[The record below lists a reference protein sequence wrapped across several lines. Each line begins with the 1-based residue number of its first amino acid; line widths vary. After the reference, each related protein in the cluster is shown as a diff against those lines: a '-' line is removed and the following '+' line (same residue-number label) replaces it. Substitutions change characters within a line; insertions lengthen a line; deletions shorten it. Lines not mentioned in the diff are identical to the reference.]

1 MPTSVSERDAIR
13 SLDSDADVVIVG
25 AGPCGLAAAIAIE
38 RAGWH
43 VVVIEASC
51 VVSSIAG
58 YPTYLTFFST
68 AERIEIGGIPF
79 VVATEKPSRRDAL
92 AYYREVVERCG
103 LTIRQYERV
112 ETIER
117 DGAEFV
123 VRSTL
128 RRGEGRTTVARAVV
142 IATGYFDSPNHLGV
156 PGEDLPHVSHRYREG
171 HEAFMRDAI
180 VVGGKNSAAEAA
192 LDLYRSGARVT
203 MVYHGEG
210 LSPSVKPWVAPDLQ
224 NRITEGHIATRWRSR
239 VVAIEPSEVV
249 LDTPHGAE
257 RLAADH
263 VYLLT
268 GYTPEHVLLRQL
280 GASIDPVH
288 GIPVHDPATMETDVP
303 RVFIAGVISAGNDAN
318 KVFIENG
325 RGHGELIARRLSAAW
340 SDRVPS
346 PEPSLSR

>member
-1 MPTSVSERDAIR
+1 MERGGIK
-13 SLDSDADVVIVG
+13 SLDFETDVVVVG

-38 RAGWH
+38 RAGWRTLI
-43 VVVIEASC
+43 IEASC

-68 AERIEIGGIPF
+68 AERIEIGGMPF
-79 VVATEKPSRRDAL
+79 VVATEKPTRRDAL
-92 AYYREVVERCG
+92 AYYREVVERQG
-103 LTIRQYERV
+103 LVVRQYERV
-112 ETIER
+112 ER
-117 DGAEFV
+117 AEAGLEGFV
-123 VRSTL
+123 IHSRP
-128 RRGEGRTTVARAVV
+128 RGQDARRTTARAVV
-142 IATGYFDSPNHLGV
+142 IATGYFDSPNYLGV
-156 PGEDLPHVSHRYREG
+156 PGEDLPHVTHRYREG
-171 HEAFMRDAI
+171 HEAFMRDAVI
-180 VVGGKNSAAEAA
+180 VGGKNSAAEAA

-239 VVAIEPSEVV
+239 VVAIEASAVV
-249 LDTPHGAE
+249 LDTPHGPE

-268 GYTPEHVLLRQL
+268 GYTPEHELLRAM
-280 GASIDPVH
+280 GATVDPGT

-303 RVFIAGVISAGNDAN
+303 GVFIAGVISAGNDAN

-325 RGHGELIARRLSAAW
+325 RGHGELIARRLTTMW
-340 SDRVPS
+340 SDPAT
-346 PEPSLSR
+346 SREAHAGR

>member
-1 MPTSVSERDAIR
+1 
-13 SLDSDADVVIVG
+13 LDFDTDVVVVG

-38 RAGWH
+38 RAGWRAL
-43 VVVIEASC
+43 ILDASC

-68 AERIEIGGIPF
+68 AERIEIAGMPF
-79 VVATEKPSRRDAL
+79 VVATEKPTRRDAL
-92 AYYREVVERCG
+92 AYYREVVKRNG
-103 LTIRQYERV
+103 LVVRQYERV
-112 ETIER
+112 EQVER
-117 DGAEFV
+117 ALEGFV
-123 VRSTL
+123 VHSRP
-128 RRGEGRTTVARAVV
+128 RGQEARTMTARAVV
-142 IATGYFDSPNHLGV
+142 VATGYFDSPNYLGV
-156 PGEDLPHVSHRYREG
+156 PGEELPHVTHRYREG

-210 LSPSVKPWVAPDLQ
+210 LSPSVKAWVAPDLQ

-239 VVAIEPSEVV
+239 VVAIEPAEVV
-249 LDTPHGAE
+249 LDTPHGPE
-257 RLAADH
+257 RVPADH

-268 GYTPEHVLLRQL
+268 GYTPEHELLRGV
-280 GASIDPVH
+280 GASIHPDT

-303 RVFIAGVISAGNDAN
+303 GVFIAGVISTGNDAN

-325 RGHGELIARRLSAAW
+325 RGHGELIARRLTAMW
-340 SDRVPS
+340 SDPAASHEAHAGR
-346 PEPSLSR
+346 

>member
-1 MPTSVSERDAIR
+1 M
-13 SLDSDADVVIVG
+13 DSDADVVIVG

-43 VVVIEASC
+43 ALVIEASC

-68 AERIEIGGIPF
+68 AERIEIGGMPF
-79 VVATEKPSRRDAL
+79 VVATEKPTRRDAL
-92 AYYREVVERCG
+92 AYYREVVERNS

-112 ETIER
+112 DRIEP
-117 DGAEFV
+117 DGERFIIHS
-123 VRSTL
+123 RP
-128 RRGEGRTTVARAVV
+128 RGRGAHRTTARAVV
-142 IATGYFDSPNHLGV
+142 IATGYFDSPNYLGV
-156 PGEDLPHVSHRYREG
+156 PGEDLPHVTHRYREG

-224 NRITEGHIATRWRSR
+224 NRITEGHIGTRWRAR
-239 VVAIEPSEVV
+239 VVAIESSDVV

-257 RLAADH
+257 RLPADH

-268 GYTPEHVLLRQL
+268 GYTPEHELLHQV
-280 GASIDPVH
+280 GATIHPGT
-288 GIPVHDPATMETDVP
+288 GIPAHDPATMETDVP
-303 RVFIAGVISAGNDAN
+303 GMFIAGVISAGNDAN

-325 RGHGELIARRLSAAW
+325 RGHGELIARRLAAMW
-340 SDRVPS
+340 SDPAPS
-346 PEPSLSR
+346 REAHVSR

>member
-1 MPTSVSERDAIR
+1 MDFDT
-13 SLDSDADVVIVG
+13 DVVVVG

-38 RAGWH
+38 RAGWRAL
-43 VVVIEASC
+43 VVEASC

-68 AERIEIGGIPF
+68 AERIEIGGMPF
-79 VVATEKPSRRDAL
+79 VVATEKPTRRDAL
-92 AYYREVVERCG
+92 AYYREVVERHG
-103 LTIRQYERV
+103 LAVRQYERV
-112 ETIER
+112 EHI
-117 DGAEFV
+117 GADAEGFV
-123 VRSTL
+123 VHSRP
-128 RRGEGRTTVARAVV
+128 RGREARTTTSRAVV
-142 IATGYFDSPNHLGV
+142 IATGYFDSPNYLGV
-156 PGEDLPHVSHRYREG
+156 PGEDLPHVTHRYREG

-224 NRITEGHIATRWRSR
+224 GRITEGHIATRWRSR
-239 VVAIEPSEVV
+239 LVAIEPSAVV

-257 RLAADH
+257 RLGADH

-268 GYTPEHVLLRQL
+268 GYTPEHELLRAI
-280 GASIDPVH
+280 GATVDRDT

-303 RVFIAGVISAGNDAN
+303 GVFIAGVISAGNDAN

-325 RGHGELIARRLSAAW
+325 RGHGDLIARRLTAMW
-340 SDRVPS
+340 SDPAGS
-346 PEPSLSR
+346 PEAHAAR

>member
-1 MPTSVSERDAIR
+1 
-13 SLDSDADVVIVG
+13 LDFDTDVVVVG
-25 AGPCGLAAAIAIE
+25 AGPCGLAAGIAIE
-38 RAGWH
+38 RAGWRALI
-43 VVVIEASC
+43 IEASC

-68 AERIEIGGIPF
+68 AERIEIGGMPF
-79 VVATEKPSRRDAL
+79 VVATEKPTRRDAL
-92 AYYREVVERCG
+92 AYYREVVERNG
-103 LTIRQYERV
+103 LVVQQYERV
-112 ETIER
+112 EHIEAA
-117 DGAEFV
+117 GEGFV
-123 VRSTL
+123 VQSRP
-128 RRGEGRTTVARAVV
+128 RGQEVRTTTARAVV
-142 IATGYFDSPNHLGV
+142 IATGYFDSPNFLGV
-156 PGEDLPHVSHRYREG
+156 AGEDLPHVTHRYREG

-239 VVAIEPSEVV
+239 LVSIEPSAVV

-268 GYTPEHVLLRQL
+268 GYTPEHELLRAI
-280 GASIDPVH
+280 GATIDPGT
-288 GIPVHDPATMETDVP
+288 GIPAHDPATMETDVP
-303 RVFIAGVISAGNDAN
+303 GVFIAGVISAGNDAN

-325 RGHGELIARRLSAAW
+325 RGHGELIARRLTTMW
-340 SDRVPS
+340 SDPAAPHEAHAGR
-346 PEPSLSR
+346 

>member
-1 MPTSVSERDAIR
+1 
-13 SLDSDADVVIVG
+13 LDFDTDVVVVG

-38 RAGWH
+38 RAGWRAL
-43 VVVIEASC
+43 VVEASC

-68 AERIEIGGIPF
+68 AERIEIGGMPF
-79 VVATEKPSRRDAL
+79 VVATEKPTRRDAL
-92 AYYREVVERCG
+92 AYYREVVERQG
-103 LTIRQYERV
+103 LVIRQYERV
-112 ETIER
+112 EHIGV
-117 DGAEFV
+117 DAEGFV
-123 VRSTL
+123 VHSRP
-128 RRGEGRTTVARAVV
+128 RGQEARTTTSRAVV
-142 IATGYFDSPNHLGV
+142 IATGYFDSPNYLGV
-156 PGEDLPHVSHRYREG
+156 PGEDLPHVTHRYREG

-239 VVAIEPSEVV
+239 LVAIEPSAVV

-257 RLAADH
+257 CLGADH

-268 GYTPEHVLLRQL
+268 GYTPEHELLRAI
-280 GASIDPVH
+280 GASVDKDT

-303 RVFIAGVISAGNDAN
+303 GVFIAGVISAGNDAN

-325 RGHGELIARRLSAAW
+325 RGHGDLIARRLTAMW
-340 SDRVPS
+340 SDPAGS
-346 PEPSLSR
+346 PEAHAAR

>member
-1 MPTSVSERDAIR
+1 
-13 SLDSDADVVIVG
+13 LDSDTDVVIVG

-43 VVVIEASC
+43 ALVIEASC

-68 AERIEIGGIPF
+68 AERIEIGGMPF
-79 VVATEKPSRRDAL
+79 VVATEKPTRRDAL
-92 AYYREVVERCG
+92 AYYREVVERNG
-103 LTIRQYERV
+103 LIVRQYERV
-112 ETIER
+112 ERIDSDGER
-117 DGAEFV
+117 FV
-123 VRSTL
+123 VDSRP
-128 RRGEGRTTVARAVV
+128 RGRGVHTTTARAVV
-142 IATGYFDSPNHLGV
+142 IATGYFDSPNFLGV
-156 PGEDLPHVSHRYREG
+156 PGEDLPHVTHRYREG

-192 LDLYRSGARVT
+192 LDLYRSGARVI
-203 MVYHGEG
+203 MVYHGDG

-224 NRITEGHIATRWRSR
+224 NRITEGHIGTRWRSR

-257 RLAADH
+257 RVPADH

-268 GYTPEHVLLRQL
+268 GYTPEHELLHQV
-280 GASIDPVH
+280 GATIDAAT

-303 RVFIAGVISAGNDAN
+303 GMFIAGVISAGNDAN

-325 RGHGELIARRLSAAW
+325 RGHGDLIARRLAAMW
-340 SDRVPS
+340 GNPAATREAHV
-346 PEPSLSR
+346 SR